1 MPTEI
6 NWREKLICATRWND
20 DASHILY
27 IDENGH
33 SNMKRVIECYEDK
46 AVIQDDEKYF
56 NNKIIYRCEGNP
68 ERKAYRLGMR

>member
-56 NNKIIYRCEGNP
+56 NNKKYIDAKEIPEG
-68 ERKAYRLGMR
+68 KHTDWA

>member
-1 MPTEI
+1 MQP
-6 NWREKLICATRWND
+6 

-56 NNKIIYRCEGNP
+56 NNKKIYRCEGNP
-68 ERKAYRLGMR
+68 GRKAYRLGMR